1 MEEQTRR
8 QKTNMARERVT
19 TKPNPSGRETEWP
32 RSTAVTG
39 LAVEEAEEQVL
50 PEVLEAADAADSE
63 AEEEVEIETESDEGA
78 DPITLY
84 LQEIGAFPLLS
95 REGEVELAR
104 KKEEGEKRIREE
116 VFSRPSHSGMSSMSL
131 KRSEARN

>member
-1 MEEQTRR
+1 
-8 QKTNMARERVT
+8 MARERVT
-19 TKPNPSGRETEWP
+19 TKLNQGAREKYWP
-32 RSTAVTG
+32 TREAPVTG

-50 PEVLEAADAADSE
+50 PEVLEAADAAESE
-63 AEEEVEIETESDEGA
+63 PEEEVEIETEPDEGA

-104 KKEEGEKRIREE
+104 KKEEDILDIDGLGTKGVQEIKK
-116 VFSRPSHSGMSSMSL
+116 VLAGMGVML
-131 KRSEARN
+131 K